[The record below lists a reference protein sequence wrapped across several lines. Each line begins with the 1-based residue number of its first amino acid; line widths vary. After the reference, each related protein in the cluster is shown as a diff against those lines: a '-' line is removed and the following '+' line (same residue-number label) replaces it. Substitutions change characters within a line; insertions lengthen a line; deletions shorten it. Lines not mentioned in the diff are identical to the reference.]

1 MRDFLAEVVLA
12 TEGYTVRVARD
23 GREGLEF
30 VLANNPDLV
39 ITDLAMPNMT
49 GLEMVAAMREHGSR
63 VPVILMTAEGSED
76 LAVEA
81 LRLGVM
87 DYFVKPFEPD
97 GMLEAVGRVLQASR
111 IGTVRTGVPDQ
122 RRLQAL
128 NTLMAVGKSIT
139 ALLDLE
145 QILSRV
151 VEAAVYLSKAEE
163 GVLMLVDP
171 DNGDL
176 YVRAEKNLTD
186 GLRSMRLSVTD
197 SLAGQVI
204 RTGQPLLVTGEGMQR
219 IKTRYLVRSLLYVPM
234 KIQNRVIG
242 VLGIH
247 NRWVQHEISQED
259 AGVLTTLADYA
270 AIAIVNAR
278 LYGATEN
285 ERERLARVFAQA
297 EDAIIVIDEQE
308 RIVLYNPAA
317 LPFLGRL
324 PDGQNPLG
332 QRLWRIMDND
342 SLMSLFEGALVD
354 ELTQGEVQFGDRTY
368 IARVINVENIG
379 RVAVMHDIS
388 YLKERDRV
396 KTELLEMVSHQ
407 VRSPLTGIL
416 SYIELLMRTG
426 NLTQQQLE
434 FAQQVRHNVRLITE
448 TIRDLLDLGKIE
460 AGLDREQEAVSLQQI
475 ALYAI
480 DALHDNAETRDQT
493 LTYDSGA
500 SETLVLGNPVRLRQ
514 VFVNLV
520 DNAIKYTPPG
530 GSIHLEIFTEEEQ
543 VIARVSDNGIGI
555 PLEDQPHIFEKF
567 YRAREVTDTYDG
579 TGLGLSIVQSI
590 VEAHGG
596 RIWLDS
602 RVGSGTTF
610 TIVLPCYSSDAEQQ
624 ETRHN

>member
-500 SETLVLGNPVRLRQ
+500 TETLVLGNPVRLRQ

>member
-87 DYFVKPFEPD
+87 DYFVKPFEPE

-219 IKTRYLVRSLLYVPM
+219 IKTRYLVRSLLYVPL

-379 RVAVMHDIS
+379 RVAIMHDIS

-500 SETLVLGNPVRLRQ
+500 TETLVLGNPVRLRQ